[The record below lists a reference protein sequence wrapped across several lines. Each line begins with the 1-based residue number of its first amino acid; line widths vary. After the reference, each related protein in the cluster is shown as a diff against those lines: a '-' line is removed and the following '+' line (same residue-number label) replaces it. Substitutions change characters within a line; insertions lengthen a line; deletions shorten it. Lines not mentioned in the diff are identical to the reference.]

1 MSWVRI
7 HNRAN
12 VPVNVSLSNA
22 GFVYHYQNTV
32 TSYWEFW
39 VAAIGWDFAAVF
51 DCDATKIDPK
61 KGNIVLGVNIGLAVL
76 GTLVTVAGLIVTVL
90 TVGAATPV
98 VLAGVEI
105 TGAALTAI
113 KVITGVAAGITAME
127 TIAGI
132 VMVIDASTTVPAQIT
147 GLYGGYD
154 YEIYIDGQFVQN
166 VTDGRITITATNPL
180 VASWYNDQTGS
191 KQVVAGYT
199 IP

>member
-1 MSWVRI
+1 
-7 HNRAN
+7 
-12 VPVNVSLSNA
+12 
-22 GFVYHYQNTV
+22 
-32 TSYWEFW
+32 
-39 VAAIGWDFAAVF
+39 
-51 DCDATKIDPK
+51 
-61 KGNIVLGVNIGLAVL
+61 VLGVNIGLAVV
-76 GTLVTVAGLIVTVL
+76 GTLFTVAGLIVTIL

-113 KVITGVAAGITAME
+113 KVMTGVAAGITAME

-132 VMVIDASTTVPAQIT
+132 VMVIDASTTVPAQIR
-147 GLYGGYD
+147 GLFGGYD

-166 VTDGRITITATNPL
+166 VTDGRITITAPYPL